1 MAWFEDLAECT
12 YFHPLRVSAL
22 RAVGWL
28 ECGRPF
34 SLGAVDPRVYSK
46 LKELSADPWQPF
58 VFAGHHSCD
67 LCTYEPGASGSG
79 NVFVPGDTVIYVCP
93 ELVVHYMNAHGYQ
106 PPAVFCSAVLA
117 CPEMRS
123 MAYLRA
129 ILKNG
134 GRELVQEA
142 RGLTTRCS

>member
-12 YFHPLRVSAL
+12 YFPTRVGAL

-28 ECGRPF
+28 ERGRPF
-34 SLGAVDPRVYSK
+34 SVGAVDARVYSK
-46 LKELSADPWQPF
+46 LKQLSANPWEPF
-58 VFAGHHSCD
+58 VTAGSHSCD

-79 NVFVPGDTVIYVCP
+79 NVFVPTDTLIYVCP
-93 ELVVHYMNAHGYQ
+93 ALIVHYMNAHGYQ
-106 PPAVFCSAVLA
+106 PPAIFCSAVLA
-117 CPEMRS
+117 CPDMRS

-134 GRELVQEA
+134 GRELVRGR